1 MKIKTWARNLKL
13 DILALWVA
21 ARDKRTPLPAKIL
34 AATVAA
40 YALSP
45 IDLIPDFIPIIGY
58 LDDLILVPIGI
69 AIVLKMIPAALM
81 ADYRKSAEMIAIKPR
96 SVMAAFVV
104 VTIWF
109 GAAFVVARW
118 FCLSPL
124 DWRSTLIQL

>member
-1 MKIKTWARNLKL
+1 MRIKTWARNLKL

-21 ARDKRTPLPAKIL
+21 ARDKRTPLAAKIL
-34 AATVAA
+34 AAAVAA

-81 ADYRKSAEMIAIKPR
+81 ADYRKTAETLATKPR

-104 VTIWF
+104 VTIWV
-109 GAAFVVARW
+109 GAAFFVVRW
-118 FCLSPL
+118 FGLPLL
-124 DWRSTLIQL
+124 DW

>member
-1 MKIKTWARNLKL
+1 VKIKTWARNLKL

-21 ARDKRTPLPAKIL
+21 ARDRRTPVAAKIL

-69 AIVLKMIPAALM
+69 AIVLNMIPAALM
-81 ADYRKSAEMIAIKPR
+81 ADYRKSAEILATKPR
-96 SVMAAFVV
+96 SLMAAFVV

-109 GAAFVVARW
+109 GAAFAVARS
-118 FCLSPL
+118 FGLSLL
-124 DWRSTLIQL
+124 DW